1 MKTTES
7 QNSQIRN
14 WLLAG
19 RSITSLE
26 ELDRFRCFRLASRI
40 SDLKQQG
47 LPIERQMISNGE
59 SRFAMYYLSQEFL
72 SFYAKITT
80 K

>member
-26 ELDRFRCFRLASRI
+26 ALDRFRCFRLASRI
-40 SDLKQQG
+40 SDLKRQG

-59 SRFAMYYLSQEFL
+59 SRSHSITYRKN
-72 SFYAKITT
+72 FYRFTPK
-80 K
+80 

>member
-26 ELDRFRCFRLASRI
+26 ALDRFRCFRLASRI
-40 SDLKQQG
+40 SDLKRQG

-59 SRFAMYYLSQEFL
+59 SRFAQYYLSQEFL